1 MRVPVSL
8 LMVLLV
14 CGPAAE
20 GHADKPPPN
29 EPPQLWRAS
38 ASEKGGKVL
47 LQIAQPEY
55 IEPRQ
60 ADAAEA
66 MRWRDLKV
74 AELGEAVH
82 AFGVDG
88 KRMDAKAVLKGL
100 AKPKGVAVFVR
111 YQQPLLDPDPFY
123 LGMLREGTVVLVVAA
138 GAIFDPVPKP

>member
-29 EPPQLWRAS
+29 EPPQQLWRAS

-100 AKPKGVAVFVR
+100 AKPKGVAVLR
-111 YQQPLLDPDPFY
+111 ALHLAQPLLDPPTT
-123 LGMLREGTVVLVVAA
+123 RST
-138 GAIFDPVPKP
+138 